1 MKNKNILILIIVLL
15 TITTIAA
22 TSTAVYFGL
31 SQNKQEETTQQ
42 ENEALKQENEE
53 LKLQI
58 QDAQVQAE
66 NNGQKNE
73 QGYKRIF
80 KLNGEVNVTN
90 KSIPEA
96 NYVIERYS
104 SSAEGVYAILGND
117 NTVTLAFGNADEHMS
132 IQNYEKYSN
141 TANVK
146 INFGDKKVQNVYNLG
161 AGQSASGNCILFLME
176 DGTVEYMPLIY
187 AIIHED
193 FRSYG
198 KLEGAENIV
207 DITSAYANGPFEGAG
222 SGNTVLLIQED
233 GTAYDIGE
241 QLRNINSQ
249 YSIWQ

>member
-1 MKNKNILILIIVLL
+1 MKAKNILITIIILL
-15 TITTIAA
+15 TITTIAS

-31 SQNKQEETTQQ
+31 NQNKDEEQTQQ

-58 QDAQVQAE
+58 QDE
-66 NNGQKNE
+66 NKE
-73 QGYKRIF
+73 EEKEEGYNRIF
-80 KLNGEVNVTN
+80 KLNDEINVIN
-90 KSIPEA
+90 KSFPETS
-96 NYVIERYS
+96 YVTQRYT
-104 SSAEGVYAILGND
+104 SSAEDVYAILEND
-117 NTVTLAFGNADEHMS
+117 NTVTLVFGNSDDHMS

-141 TANVK
+141 TGNIK

-161 AGQSASGNCILFLME
+161 AGQSAAGNCILFLME

-198 KLEGAENIV
+198 KIEGAENII
-207 DITSAYANGPFEGAG
+207 DIVSAYAEGPFEGAG
-222 SGNTVLLIQED
+222 AGNTVLLIQED
-233 GTAYDIGE
+233 GTAYDIGD
-241 QLRNINSQ
+241 QLYDIYYNQ